1 MLRPIGR
8 LFGDV
13 FTIIWMFELF
23 TTVFN
28 KLKPSKCV
36 YYRIQ
41 SILSHFV
48 VNSTKKKFKTFHFLA
63 DSSNGYTSRFLGF
76 SIYVSN
82 TTSKIDGV
90 LCYKD
95 NIFTTETIPA
105 VFNITCAEYG
115 QYVIYYNERLPGLVY
130 PHGYS
135 KYAFADICELEV
147 YGWFH
152 HIKTHYVKYYTK

>member
-1 MLRPIGR
+1 M
-8 LFGDV
+8 
-13 FTIIWMFELF
+13 
-23 TTVFN
+23 
-28 KLKPSKCV
+28 
-36 YYRIQ
+36 
-41 SILSHFV
+41 
-48 VNSTKKKFKTFHFLA
+48 
-63 DSSNGYTSRFLGF
+63 GF

-82 TTSKIDGV
+82 TTSKIDGA

-105 VFNITCAEYG
+105 VFNITCAVYG
-115 QYVIYYNERLPGLVY
+115 QYVIYYNERLPGRVY

>member
-1 MLRPIGR
+1 M
-8 LFGDV
+8 
-13 FTIIWMFELF
+13 
-23 TTVFN
+23 
-28 KLKPSKCV
+28 
-36 YYRIQ
+36 
-41 SILSHFV
+41 
-48 VNSTKKKFKTFHFLA
+48 
-63 DSSNGYTSRFLGF
+63 GF

-105 VFNITCAEYG
+105 VFNITCAVYG
-115 QYVIYYNERLPGLVY
+115 QYVIYYNERLSGLVY